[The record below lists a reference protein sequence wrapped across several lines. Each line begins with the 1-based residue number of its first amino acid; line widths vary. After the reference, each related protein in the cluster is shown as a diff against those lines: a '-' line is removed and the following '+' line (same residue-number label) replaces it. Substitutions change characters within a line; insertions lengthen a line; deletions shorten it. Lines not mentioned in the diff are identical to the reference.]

1 MSSAEE
7 QEWEYHQALRL
18 PTEKRAASN
27 TTEQLVVSQT
37 DAPTGSLRR
46 LSGL

>member
-1 MSSAEE
+1 MSSAKE

-18 PTEKRAASN
+18 PIEKRAASN
-27 TTEQLVVSQT
+27 TTEQHEVFQT
-37 DAPTGSLRR
+37 DAPTSSLRR